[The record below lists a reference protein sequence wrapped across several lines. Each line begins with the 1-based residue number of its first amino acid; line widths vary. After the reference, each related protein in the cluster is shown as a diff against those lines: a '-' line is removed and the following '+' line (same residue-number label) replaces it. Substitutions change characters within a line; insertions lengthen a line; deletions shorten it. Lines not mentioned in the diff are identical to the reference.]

1 VVLVV
6 DTIRKTV
13 VDMVIEKE
21 SAVLACLIVV
31 EVDNSFWDPVRMVA
45 AGKAVLL
52 VALAP
57 PW

>member
-31 EVDNSFWDPVRMVA
+31 EVDNSFWDPVHMVA